1 MPLSLIGYDDQTGVT
16 PNVMILH
23 RDVGQFVTDELG
35 IIARMTAF
43 NEVRNTLSLCVETT
57 NLLHTHIGTA

>member
-1 MPLSLIGYDDQTGVT
+1 MIGYDDQTGVT

-35 IIARMTAF
+35 IITRMTAF

-57 NLLHTHIGTA
+57 NLLYIYVGTA

>member
-1 MPLSLIGYDDQTGVT
+1 MPFLLIGYDDQTGVT

-23 RDVGQFVTDELG
+23 RNMGEFVTNELG
-35 IIARMTAF
+35 IITRMTAF

-57 NLLHTHIGTA
+57 NLLHIIIGTA